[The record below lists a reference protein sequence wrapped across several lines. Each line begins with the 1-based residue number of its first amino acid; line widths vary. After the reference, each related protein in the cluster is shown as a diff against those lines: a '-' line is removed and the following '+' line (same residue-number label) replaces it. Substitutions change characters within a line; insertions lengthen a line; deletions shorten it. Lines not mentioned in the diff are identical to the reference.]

1 MTRYFE
7 NHEPKR
13 RTYKVKVRKPT
24 RRQLEELVRWRE
36 KALEDARRQLREYDA
51 G

>member
-13 RTYKVKVRKPT
+13 RRYRSPIRKPT
-24 RRQLEELVRWRE
+24 REQLEALVRLRE

-51 G
+51 S